1 MTIRI
6 LPRSALL
13 RRCAL
18 ALALSALPFVHASS
32 AEAASAIGTV
42 APDLA
47 KALAS
52 VPKGA
57 LVIAAP
63 LATDMP
69 TTRGDELAVRVATQV
84 AGKLEG
90 ARVHNAPLS
99 LSAAHAAA
107 AKSPAFVWVQTEV
120 KKGELRVT
128 VDAFPVVTNSWDRLR
143 RISPPPLAH
152 AFASRPADA
161 EVRSFYPPVLLE
173 QTKVHKARHGEGEVL
188 AMACGDLDAD
198 GGLELALVTRN
209 RVSVGRLRSGGY
221 VVERAAPWATL
232 AKRAPVPLREPL
244 ATAFF
249 GLDGLLVGL
258 SDRGGVRLDAA
269 LAPKDTLRG
278 LPVSAAAGCASLLP
292 EASAFDGMVLACVPP
307 PAPPVAVP
315 TKPAPAGKPTPAG
328 KPKPPVEDGLVPP
341 TTRFDAFAALDL
353 VSKEGITSTVMAA
366 REPGGKLRLR
376 RGDVTQVLENVGAQM
391 LLADLDLDGEPEI
404 VFSQDTGDDA
414 LTVLTWTK
422 NGFQQRL
429 RVPAPTGIRAVA
441 ACPPE
446 ERGVPALALAVGAT
460 FSADPAKPGLPEVW
474 LVR

>member
-1 MTIRI
+1 M
-6 LPRSALL
+6 
-13 RRCAL
+13 
-18 ALALSALPFVHASS
+18 ALSALPCVHAPS
-32 AEAASAIGTV
+32 AHAASAIGTV

-84 AGKLEG
+84 AGKLDG

-143 RISPPPLAH
+143 RVAPPPLAH

-173 QTKVHKARHGEGEVL
+173 QSKVHKARHGEGEVL

-198 GGLELALVTRN
+198 GGLELALVTRT
-209 RVSVGRLRSGGY
+209 RVSVGRLRSSGY

-232 AKRAPVPLREPL
+232 AKRAPVPLREPM

-249 GLDGLLVGL
+249 GLEGLLVGL

-269 LAPKDTLRG
+269 LAAKEVLRG
-278 LPVSAAAGCASLLP
+278 LPVSAAAGCALLLP
-292 EASAFDGMVLACVPP
+292 EASAFDGMVLACIAP
-307 PAPPVAVP
+307 PAPPVPVP
-315 TKPAPAGKPTPAG
+315 TKPASPG
-328 KPKPPVEDGLVPP
+328 KPKAPVEDGLVPP
-341 TTRFDAFAALDL
+341 TTRFDAFSTLDL
-353 VSKEGITSTVMAA
+353 VAKDGATSSVVAA

-422 NGFQQRL
+422 SGFQQRL

>member
-6 LPRSALL
+6 LPCSALL

-18 ALALSALPFVHASS
+18 ALALGALPCVHASP
-32 AEAASAIGTV
+32 ARAASAIGTV

-47 KALAS
+47 KALAT

-63 LATDMP
+63 LTTDMP
-69 TTRGDELAVRVATQV
+69 TPRGDELAVRVATQV
-84 AGKLEG
+84 AGKLDG

-173 QTKVHKARHGEGEVL
+173 QSKVHKARHGEGEVL

-209 RVSVGRLRSGGY
+209 RVSVGRLRGGGY

-232 AKRAPVPLREPL
+232 AKRVPVPLREPM

-269 LAPKDTLRG
+269 LAPKDALRG
-278 LPVSAAAGCASLLP
+278 LPVSAAAGCASLSP

-307 PAPPVAVP
+307 PAPPVPVP
-315 TKPAPAGKPTPAG
+315 TKPAPAG

-353 VSKEGITSTVMAA
+353 VSKDGTTSTVIAA

-414 LTVLTWTK
+414 LTILTWTK

-446 ERGVPALALAVGAT
+446 ERGVPAIALAVGAT
-460 FSADPAKPGLPEVW
+460 YSADPAKPGLPEVW